1 MDHKSKYDTN
11 TNTNN
16 PWDDELLFFQF
27 SSLLQIFLIV
37 GFKKMKSFS
46 FKVAEILCITESCP
60 RLNNSPKDIYDR
72 SFISI
77 QFIILL
83 G

>member
-1 MDHKSKYDTN
+1 MMDYESKYDTN

-16 PWDDELLFFQF
+16 PWDDELLFIQF

-37 GFKKMKSFS
+37 GFK
-46 FKVAEILCITESCP
+46 VAETLCITESCP